1 MKTSSKFLVAAS
13 VLALGL
19 AANVTNSNADEEA
32 AMEKCYGVVKA
43 RQYYGAGAAHS
54 CAGQS
59 SADGDA
65 NDFVNLPAGTCVKIA
80 GGSLEV

>member
-1 MKTSSKFLVAAS
+1 MAVLLAGCETMYQEESS
-13 VLALGL
+13 GEM
-19 AANVTNSNADEEA
+19 DMA

-43 RQYYGAGAAHS
+43 GQNDCAGAAHS